1 MAIQVS
7 CSSTLHPSSET
18 EFLTSPAVRLVLS
31 KPREPPVSALRA
43 WGQGSVAV
51 YVGAGGSEP
60 PAQALMLT

>member
-7 CSSTLHPSSET
+7 CSSTLHPST
-18 EFLTSPAVRLVLS
+18 EFLTSPAARLVLS